1 MKITIAKS
9 ADSAIE
15 IKTDQ
20 GASGITNA
28 IHREIIKIFGDKDY
42 DYFTHSE
49 TITEAKHIQRDT
61 MHKFKVLCV
70 EDQEDVKHQLWFNI
84 TNCS

>member
-1 MKITIAKS
+1 MKITATNV
-9 ADSAIE
+9 DNAIT
-15 IKTDQ
+15 INTDQ

-28 IHREIIKIFGDKDY
+28 IHREIVKMFGDKDY

-49 TITEAKHIQRDT
+49 TITEARHIKEDV

-70 EDQEDVKHQLWFNI
+70 EDQDGAKHQLWFDI
-84 TNCS
+84 TYCS